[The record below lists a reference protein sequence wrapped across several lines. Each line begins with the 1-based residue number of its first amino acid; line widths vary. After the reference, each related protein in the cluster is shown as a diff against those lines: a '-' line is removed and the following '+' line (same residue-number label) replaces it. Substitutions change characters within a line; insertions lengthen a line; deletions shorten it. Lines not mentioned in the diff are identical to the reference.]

1 MLQEFQRWTLHELV
15 MALMVTSILF
25 VIVFSVM
32 DNRRRFENMTDQIQA
47 MDEKQEMR
55 SSCL

>member
-1 MLQEFQRWTLHELV
+1 MDTTRTSNGLI
-15 MALMVTSILF
+15 MVSAILF